1 MAIAPYHPT
10 TELFRTF
17 FDDLPGFGSG
27 WGGRMSGT
35 DLLRAPNAD
44 VLETKDD
51 IRVTLELP
59 GLRPEEVEVSLEDNV
74 LTVSGMK
81 KEERSEENQEQ
92 RWHLTE
98 RRYGR
103 FSRSFV
109 LPKEVEHDSIQA
121 IFENGVL
128 NVTIPKSEKVKPR
141 RIDVRGGTGGQRIE
155 ANTSR

>member
-10 TELFRTF
+10 TDLFRTF
-17 FDDLPGFGSG
+17 FDDLPGFGAG
-27 WGGRMSGT
+27 WGGRMSGI
-35 DLLRAPNAD
+35 DMLRAPTAD

-51 IRVTLELP
+51 IQVTLEMP
-59 GLRPEEVEVSLEDNV
+59 GLRPDEVEVSLEDNV
-74 LTVSGMK
+74 LTVSGEK
-81 KEERSEENQEQ
+81 KEERSRENQEQ

-109 LPKEVEHDSIQA
+109 LPKEVEQDRIQA

-141 RIDVRGGTGGQRIE
+141 RIDVRGGSGGQRIE
-155 ANTSR
+155 ANTTR